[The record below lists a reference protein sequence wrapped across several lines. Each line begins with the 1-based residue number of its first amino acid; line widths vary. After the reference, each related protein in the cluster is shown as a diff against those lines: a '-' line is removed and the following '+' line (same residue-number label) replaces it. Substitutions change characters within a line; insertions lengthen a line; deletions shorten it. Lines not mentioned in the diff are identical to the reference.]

1 MIEEGKAAPAFT
13 LRSAEGDKVSLSGFA
28 GKYVVV
34 YFYPRADTPGC
45 TREAQA
51 FNKLLGKFAKLD
63 AAVLGI
69 SKDSVETHCKF
80 RDKYAL
86 VFPLLSDPDGSV
98 IEKYGAWGEKNLYGK
113 KSMGIIRSTVLVG
126 PDGKVKRIFRKVKV
140 DGHADVVLETIQK
153 LRSAPHDAAARNDR

>member
-1 MIEEGKAAPAFT
+1 MIEEGKPAPAFT
-13 LRSAEGDKVSLSGFA
+13 LRSAEGEKFSLSGFA
-28 GKYVVV
+28 GKYAVV
-34 YFYPRADTPGC
+34 YFYPRDDTPGC

-80 RDKYAL
+80 RDKYGL
-86 VFPLLSDPDGSV
+86 GFPLLSDPDAKV

-113 KSMGIIRSTVLVG
+113 KSIGIIRSTVIVG
-126 PDGKVKRIFRKVKV
+126 PDGKIKRIFRKVKV

-153 LRSAPHDAAARNDR
+153 LRSAPDNAATRNDR